1 MKNGLSQRRDQ
12 GDAADRQRHHCHHF
26 CFVVDFVPVGLMAG
40 ITGKIYQQFAVTI
53 ATSIVF
59 SAFNALTLSPSR
71 CALFSARR
79 RAGTAA
85 RFFKWF
91 DDVIDR
97 GKEKYL
103 GAVKYFSSK
112 LMVTVVVTAITIA
125 VLAVGFKLTP
135 TSFCPK
141 KIRDC
146 FCQPVIARYRKHQPN
161 QPGAGANCRRGNE
174 G

>member
-1 MKNGLSQRRDQ
+1 
-12 GDAADRQRHHCHHF
+12 
-26 CFVVDFVPVGLMAG
+26 MAG

-59 SAFNALTLSPSR
+59 SAFNALTLSPSL
-71 CALFSARR
+71 CAIFLRGDEQEQPR
-79 RAGTAA
+79 G
-85 RFFKWF
+85 FFKWF

-135 TSFCPK
+135 TSFARRRSGGLFLPTCNCPIPQASTK
-141 KIRDC
+141 PTGC
-146 FCQPVIARYRKHQPN
+146 WRKLPTGQ
-161 QPGAGANCRRGNE
+161 
-174 G
+174 